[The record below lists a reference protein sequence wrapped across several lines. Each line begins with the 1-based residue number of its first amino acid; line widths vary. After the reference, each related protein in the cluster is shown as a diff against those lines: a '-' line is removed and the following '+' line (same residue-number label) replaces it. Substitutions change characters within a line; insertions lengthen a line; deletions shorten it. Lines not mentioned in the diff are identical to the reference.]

1 VSASAAAPAS
11 GASAATPAPG
21 AEPHELY
28 VRHARK
34 NGRLLMTMRALDY
47 QGSCIVDVQ
56 LGSAEAD
63 KKPETRSYRFVD
75 ARQATAFV
83 TEAVEALIYLGCEI
97 RD

>member
-1 VSASAAAPAS
+1 MSASAAVPAPK
-11 GASAATPAPG
+11 ASAATPAPDE
-21 AEPHELY
+21 EPHELY

-47 QGSCIVDVQ
+47 QGSCVVAVQ
-56 LGSAEAD
+56 LGSTEGD
-63 KKPETRSYRFVD
+63 KTPETRAFRFAD
-75 ARQATAFV
+75 AREATAFV

>member
-1 VSASAAAPAS
+1 VSAAAAV
-11 GASAATPAPG
+11 PAPD

-47 QGSCIVDVQ
+47 QGSCVVDVQ
-56 LGSAEAD
+56 LGSAESD
-63 KKPETRSYRFVD
+63 KTPETRSYRFVD
-75 ARQATAFV
+75 ARQATSFV